1 MIGGAEFV
9 QYLLSLG
16 LMRLRVVQVALSHRY
31 LLMGLRQALFKRGW
45 ASRRRLGFV
54 GRAGLILLL
63 QARLRVGQR
72 LLCGL
77 DLAREG

>member
-1 MIGGAEFV
+1 M

-16 LMRLRVVQVALSHRY
+16 LMRLRVLQVALRHHH
-31 LLMGLRQALFKRGW
+31 LLMSPRQALFKRGG
-45 ASRRRLGFV
+45 ASRRTLGFV

-63 QARLRVGQR
+63 QARLREGLR